1 MDIRLYNKALAV
13 IEPFAFEKYRKDKI
27 RQQIEAARPNRLQ
40 IKSNLPKVNQE
51 VALKFME
58 EKESSKTSSAKKRK
72 SATTNLLDDNRFAA
86 MFENTDFEIDKN
98 AMEYKMLTPV
108 LSRLDKSK
116 VKELKRQAQK
126 AQFDEF
132 AAEEEVKSSDDDLFS
147 ERDESSDDDNDDRE
161 LGRDMKKQ
169 FKQIKKDI
177 RRDERMQQ
185 NDEDDLKET
194 EPVEPKMIEVPT
206 NEFRVKSVRK
216 KNDK

>member
-1 MDIRLYNKALAV
+1 
-13 IEPFAFEKYRKDKI
+13 
-27 RQQIEAARPNRLQ
+27 
-40 IKSNLPKVNQE
+40 
-51 VALKFME
+51 ME

-72 SATTNLLDDNRFAA
+72 TATTNLLDDNRFSA

-126 AQFDEF
+126 AQFDQF
-132 AAEEEVKSSDDDLFS
+132 AAEEEVKSSDDDLYS

-161 LGRDMKKQ
+161 LARDMKKQ
-169 FKQIKKDI
+169 FKQIKKDT
-177 RRDERMQQ
+177 RRDERLQQ
-185 NDEDDLKET
+185 NEAVEEELDKAV
-194 EPVEPKMIEVPT
+194 PAEPKMIEVPT